1 MTGVGYTDWHC
12 TPCFRYPCGYLP
24 TPPSPPAWK
33 RCIYISIRSSFDPP
47 RTRATTLPASLRTL
61 IAPPSSAAFF
71 STRRRCLADLL
82 FAWMIKFIRPSIE
95 IGRSVRL
102 YCTLPCT
109 TNLDQEIYRRDR
121 FETFLKRCCLTDPSF
136 LFVNLLKFIRPCW
149 NWTRGTHCITIIL

>member
-1 MTGVGYTDWHC
+1 MCLGTKWRGGHKWHNMVVKQGRRMTGVGYTDWHC

-61 IAPPSSAAFF
+61 IAPPSSAAFP

-82 FAWMIKFIRPSIE
+82 FAWMIKFIRSSRDWKKRTTILYFTMYDE
-95 IGRSVRL
+95 SRSG
-102 YCTLPCT
+102 
-109 TNLDQEIYRRDR
+109 NLSER
-121 FETFLKRCCLTDPSF
+121 
-136 LFVNLLKFIRPCW
+136 
-149 NWTRGTHCITIIL
+149 